1 MRRVLPAFC
10 LLLAGIIPAAAQEP
24 IRIGFLSTFSG
35 PEGLLGEE
43 LLNGFKIGLASTD
56 QKIGGRPVELVIGDD
71 QARPDI
77 GRQLADKMIESDH
90 AQIIT
95 GTIFSNVILAII
107 KPVTDAGAFFI
118 GTAGGPSL
126 MAGKMCNPRA
136 FFSSFQNDSFF
147 EAAGLALNQMGAKRV
162 FMLAPNYPA
171 GHDMLNGF
179 RKTFKGAVVAEDYTA
194 FGQLDY
200 AVEIARIREMAPDQ
214 VVFFYP
220 GGMGINFVKQFAQSG
235 LGATIKL
242 TTGNGSMDQPTLNAM
257 GEAGLGMNV
266 ATNWSEQLP
275 GQASK
280 DFTAAYT
287 AAYHRHP
294 SPFAAMAYDTVHVLD
309 AAAQA
314 IGGRIEDKA
323 AFQRALEQVKFTS
336 VRDNFAFNTNHM
348 PIQDYILAEVARDPQ
363 GNFVAAYRSTI
374 THAMQDSFVHECRM
388 PAP

>member
-1 MRRVLPAFC
+1 MRRFLTAIC
-10 LLLAGIIPAAAQEP
+10 LLLAGIATAAAQEP

-56 QKIGGRPVELVIGDD
+56 QKIGGRPVQLVIGDD

-77 GRQLADKMIESDH
+77 GRQMADKMVESDH
-90 AQIIT
+90 AQLIT
-95 GTIFSNVILAII
+95 GTIFSNVILAITR
-107 KPVTDAGAFFI
+107 PVTEAGAFYI
-118 GTAGGPSL
+118 GTAGGPSQL
-126 MAGKMCNPRA
+126 AGKMCNPHV
-136 FFSSFQNDSFF
+136 FFTSFQNDSYF
-147 EAAGLALNQMGAKRV
+147 EAAGLAVNQLGAKKV
-162 FMLAPNYPA
+162 FLLAPNYPA

-179 RKTFKGAVVAEDYTA
+179 RKTYKGQVVAEDYTA

-200 AVEIARIREMAPDQ
+200 AVEIARIREMAPDE

-235 LGATIKL
+235 LGAKIKL

-257 GEAGLGMNV
+257 GDAALGMNV

-275 GQASK
+275 NPASK
-280 DFTAAYT
+280 AFTAAYT

-294 SPFAAMAYDTVHVLD
+294 SPFAAMAYDTVHALD
-309 AAAQA
+309 AALST
-314 IGGRIEDKA
+314 IGGKIEDKA
-323 AFQRALEQVKFTS
+323 AFQRAIEHVTFKS
-336 VRDNFAFNTNHM
+336 VRGDFAINTNHM
-348 PIQDYILAEVARDPQ
+348 PIQDFVLAEVARDSQ

-374 THAMQDSFVHECRM
+374 TKSMHDSFAADCKM